1 MNENL
6 KGLFYSILIVFTG
19 YVITILSIYLDY
31 FGNEVV
37 AMALNHTKL
46 SGIRLS
52 MNHLTVSQF
61 YGGISPLSNLPS
73 IPLLEVPLDTV

>member
-37 AMALNHTKL
+37 GTF
-46 SGIRLS
+46 S
-52 MNHLTVSQF
+52 F
-61 YGGISPLSNLPS
+61 YWVVGLFIQA
-73 IPLLEVPLDTV
+73 

>member
-37 AMALNHTKL
+37 AIVDKTGILIMVIAAISTSRYL
-46 SGIRLS
+46 SKIDK
-52 MNHLTVSQF
+52 F
-61 YGGISPLSNLPS
+61 P
-73 IPLLEVPLDTV
+73 